1 MKTAT
6 IQTSQKTEVID
17 VTRQLAVMI
26 DPVAEGLAHFSLPHT
41 TAALIVCEDDAELRE
56 DIVKVAQTLLADLRP
71 FKHRRKNNP
80 NAEAHIL
87 SALAGTS
94 LVLAIEN
101 GQLMLGTYQNIL
113 LLELDGPKTRSI
125 QCTLIASR

>member
-1 MKTAT
+1 MKAAT
-6 IQTSQKTEVID
+6 IQTSKKTEVID
-17 VTRQLAVMI
+17 VTAQLTVMVDAVTQ
-26 DPVAEGLAHFSLPHT
+26 GLAHFSVPHT
-41 TAALIVCEDDAELRE
+41 TAALIVCEDDEELRE
-56 DIVKVAQTLLADLRP
+56 DIVRVLETLLADLRP

-101 GQLMLGTYQNIL
+101 GELLLGTYQNIL
-113 LLELDGPKTRSI
+113 LLEMDGPKAREL
-125 QCTLIASR
+125 QCMTIASL